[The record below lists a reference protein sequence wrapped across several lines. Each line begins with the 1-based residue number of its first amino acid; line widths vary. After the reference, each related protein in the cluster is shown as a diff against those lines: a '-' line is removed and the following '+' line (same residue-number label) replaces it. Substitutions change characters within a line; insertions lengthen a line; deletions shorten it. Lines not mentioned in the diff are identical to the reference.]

1 MRLRWLLAGLVTAG
15 VAVVPAKVHADTC
28 SGITFANATEQD
40 WVQRVT
46 TWTSNLT
53 CSGARNIYRNQPSWR
68 DEMPGSVVATAGVVA
83 SPAIAGSEAEAAGAT
98 LTCTV
103 WTRNRY
109 RAPIVP
115 FGDHVLWTFYM
126 EQSWGYNNSTVM
138 WVSDPIT
145 RTDKTANGFRWFT
158 DGAPWGQSWWNPAD
172 RRLQHH
178 TDRSQKM
185 TSQSIP
191 AIGGVSSVAYLH
203 NWKQWN
209 GDWATSYDT
218 GLAGCRDDD

>member
-1 MRLRWLLAGLVTAG
+1 MRLRLLLLASMAAAA
-15 VAVVPAKVHADTC
+15 VAVMPGRAQADTC

-53 CSGARNIYRNQPSWR
+53 CSNARYIYRNQPSWR
-68 DEMPGSVVATAGVVA
+68 DEMPGSMVATAGVVA
-83 SPAIAGSEAEAAGAT
+83 SPAVAEAAEAGAT

-109 RAPIVP
+109 RAPIIP

-126 EQSWGYNNSTVM
+126 EQSWGYNNSTVV

-145 RTDKTANGFRWFT
+145 RTDKTANGFRWIA
-158 DGAPWGQSWWNPAD
+158 DGAPWGQSWWVPAD

-178 TDRSQKM
+178 TDRNQKM

-191 AIGGVSSVAYLH
+191 NIGLVSSVSYLH

-209 GDWATSYDT
+209 GDWASSHDQ